1 MSHGCQEQEKLL
13 NDMKLAKV
21 LTHILALLL
30 SIMLSTYFE
39 ALDLVISAIKGRFDQ
54 AGYKMYINLQE
65 ILLKASN
72 GYDYSNELQT
82 VTDF

>member
-21 LTHILALLL
+21 LTHILTLLL

-39 ALDLVISAIKGRFDQ
+39 ALDLAIKGKFDQ